1 MSDFVVALGLVFVI
15 EGLVFAAFPGPTRR
29 AVAAV
34 LDTPDQAL
42 RLIGL
47 FSAMFGLPLIWAPR
61 GLRSRGGAA
70 TSPKS
75 VLNCGPKQAPC
86 FRSASGA
93 LSGELF

>member
-15 EGLVFAAFPGPTRR
+15 EGLVFAVFPGPTRR
-29 AVAAV
+29 AIAAV

-47 FSAMFGLPLIWAPR
+47 LSAMFGIALIWITDGPPFR
-61 GLRSRGGAA
+61 PNPYVIAA
-70 TSPKS
+70 S
-75 VLNCGPKQAPC
+75 C